1 MTERVF
7 VNHERRE
14 VIAGALIKAAELFTS
29 HEGESFDRI
38 ILANGIQPIAEA
50 AGLDRVVFLR
60 RLEMDGDE
68 RVGQIYCWDKLEG
81 ALTFPEQEPHLLP
94 ETQPAAHWIGVLE
107 KNNCVNLRDEDSTT
121 EDERDFLR
129 IFGVKSI
136 MLIPIFSRGEFWGA
150 VGFSGRSSG
159 LDFDEDC
166 MDLLHSA
173 AHLCANTVMRA
184 ETEEHTQEQSRQLNI
199 RLEQQQLV
207 SEITKILISS
217 GDTELHIEKVMAK
230 LGQYYK
236 ASQVFIFSID
246 RKQDGTYPTY
256 YWSENNTP
264 LRHANVNI
272 IEWIHDSFPETLP
285 VTFTLPFISCA
296 DIAASRHEPLYPL
309 LEISVNAFMC
319 VPLYLE
325 GRLWGIM
332 SVEQCNA
339 PRHWTENEKLFV
351 VMAAST
357 ISGIIMRN
365 TYTAKLKAALNK
377 ATEASRAKSDFLSN
391 MSHEMR
397 TPLNAII
404 GMTTIG
410 RKAPDIERKNYS
422 LNMIEDASAQLLGV
436 INDVLDMSKIEENKL
451 ELSYIEFNL
460 EKLLKK
466 TTAIFSIRME
476 EKKLSFSMH
485 IDKDIP
491 QSMIGDDQ
499 RLTQVITNLLGN
511 AVKFTPV
518 NGSIRLETHF
528 AGEKGG
534 FCTILF
540 SVSDTG
546 IGISEEQQKHL
557 FESFQQAES
566 STSRRYGGTGLGL
579 AISKSIV
586 EMMKGEIRLDSELG
600 KGSVFTFTVRMKRG
614 TAKKQ
619 KDLPAET
626 PQRTEESNR
635 GINDLFD
642 GCCILLAEDVEINRD
657 IVLTLLEPTR
667 LKIDCAENGKEVVRM
682 FVEASEKYDLI
693 FMDVQMPEMDGFEAT
708 QRIRALDTE
717 KAKNIPIIAMTANVF
732 REDIEKCLGAGMNDH
747 VGKPLNISDV
757 ISKLHSYLPKHPQ
770 T

>member
-436 INDVLDMSKIEENKL
+436 INDVLDMSKIAENKL